1 MQSATPP
8 FDSRTAAA
16 IMRRKAHVTVL
27 PPQRADGLI
36 WWSMLALALLGAG
49 GLAAGLWWSRRP
61 PPPPH
66 PVEMRVGPHRLVVPS
81 DYLGPRLPDMGRE
94 VGMTRLRLSW
104 PELKPAAAGDK
115 AEVHITIGPPDPATD
130 PRAQFVTLAR
140 FLTPGAWSNPGGLLT
155 RGFKPGSPFETDELF
170 MSVPDGADF
179 FARCTADIGATRLD
193 EGCRTVIKHG
203 PFDIAL
209 RFPRDALGE
218 WRALTQG
225 VRQLVDGFRQPG

>member
-1 MQSATPP
+1 
-8 FDSRTAAA
+8 
-16 IMRRKAHVTVL
+16 
-27 PPQRADGLI
+27 
-36 WWSMLALALLGAG
+36 
-49 GLAAGLWWSRRP
+49 
-61 PPPPH
+61 
-66 PVEMRVGPHRLVVPS
+66 
-81 DYLGPRLPDMGRE
+81 
-94 VGMTRLRLSW
+94 
-104 PELKPAAAGDK
+104 
-115 AEVHITIGPPDPATD
+115 
-130 PRAQFVTLAR
+130 
-140 FLTPGAWSNPGGLLT
+140 LLT